1 MWRSIVYVLGNV
13 RCARFFPFLKKDVEH
28 VLGNK
33 MIPELEQ
40 KYQQLTEAQKEIFRG
55 YGLRQ
60 VKHFV
65 EFSLP
70 KIEATL
76 PQQGKVLGINAEGKV
91 QALNTETQEVY
102 LWISDQQWQA
112 AKSVSQHVDAKEDFL
127 AVWQIFDLEHQDL
140 ISLSHIHRDFLA
152 AQSSSSY

>member
-1 MWRSIVYVLGNV
+1 
-13 RCARFFPFLKKDVEH
+13 
-28 VLGNK
+28 
-33 MIPELEQ
+33 MISELEQ
-40 KYQQLTEAQKEIFRG
+40 KYQQLTEAQKEIFKG

-76 PQQGKVLGINAEGKV
+76 PEQGKVLGINAEGKV
-91 QALNTETQEVY
+91 QAVNTETQEVY

-112 AKSVSQHVDAKEDFL
+112 AKNASNRIDLKEDFL
-127 AVWQIFDLEHQDL
+127 EVWKIFDLENQDL
-140 ISLSHIHRDFLA
+140 IELSHVHRDFLDTKL
-152 AQSSSSY
+152 S

>member
-1 MWRSIVYVLGNV
+1 
-13 RCARFFPFLKKDVEH
+13 
-28 VLGNK
+28 

-65 EFSLP
+65 ELSLP

-76 PQQGKVLGINAEGKV
+76 PKQGKVLGINAEGKV
-91 QALNTETQEVY
+91 QAINTETQQVY
-102 LWISDQQWQA
+102 LWISDQQWQV
-112 AKSVSQHVDAKEDFL
+112 AKVASSHVDLKEDFIKI
-127 AVWQIFDLEHQDL
+127 WQILELEKQDL
-140 ISLSHIHRDFLA
+140 IDLSHTHRDFLES
-152 AQSSSSY
+152 QSRPLSEVSEMHE

>member
-1 MWRSIVYVLGNV
+1 
-13 RCARFFPFLKKDVEH
+13 
-28 VLGNK
+28 
-33 MIPELEQ
+33 MISELEQ
-40 KYQQLTEAQKEIFRG
+40 KYKQLTEAQKEIFSG

-76 PQQGKVLGINAEGKV
+76 PEKGKVLGINAEGKV
-91 QALNTETQEVY
+91 QAINTETKQVY

-112 AKSVSQHVDAKEDFL
+112 AQIASNHVDLKEDFL
-127 AVWQIFDLEHQDL
+127 EVWKIFDLENQDL
-140 ISLSHIHRDFLA
+140 IELSHVHRDFLDTKL
-152 AQSSSSY
+152 SS

>member
-1 MWRSIVYVLGNV
+1 
-13 RCARFFPFLKKDVEH
+13 
-28 VLGNK
+28 

-40 KYQQLTEAQKEIFRG
+40 KYKQLTDAQKEIFKG

-60 VKHFV
+60 IKHFV

-76 PQQGKVLGINAEGKV
+76 PKEGKVLGINAEGKV
-91 QALNTETQEVY
+91 QAVNTATNQTY

-112 AKSVSQHVDAKEDFL
+112 AQTVSNHIDLKDDFIEI
-127 AVWQIFDLEHQDL
+127 WQVLELKNQDL
-140 ISLSHIHRDFLA
+140 IDLSHIHRDFLA
-152 AQSSSSY
+152 SMVK

>member
-1 MWRSIVYVLGNV
+1 
-13 RCARFFPFLKKDVEH
+13 
-28 VLGNK
+28 

-40 KYQQLTEAQKEIFRG
+40 KYKQLTDAQKEIFKG

-60 VKHFV
+60 IKHFV

-76 PQQGKVLGINAEGKV
+76 PQEGKVLGINAEGKV
-91 QALNTETQEVY
+91 QAVNTATNQTY

-112 AKSVSQHVDAKEDFL
+112 AQTVSIHIDLKEDFIEI
-127 AVWQIFDLEHQDL
+127 WQVLELKNQDL
-140 ISLSHIHRDFLA
+140 IDLSHIHRDFLA
-152 AQSSSSY
+152 SMAK

>member
-1 MWRSIVYVLGNV
+1 
-13 RCARFFPFLKKDVEH
+13 
-28 VLGNK
+28 

-40 KYQQLTEAQKEIFRG
+40 KYKQLTEAQKEIFRG

-60 VKHFV
+60 VKHFI

-76 PQQGKVLGINAEGKV
+76 PEKGKVLGINAEGKV
-91 QALNTETQEVY
+91 QAINTETNEVY

-112 AKSVSQHVDAKEDFL
+112 AQIASNRVDLKEDFL
-127 AVWQIFDLEHQDL
+127 EVWKIFDLQNQDL
-140 ISLSHIHRDFLA
+140 IALSHVHRDFLESFA
-152 AQSSSSY
+152 E

>member
-1 MWRSIVYVLGNV
+1 
-13 RCARFFPFLKKDVEH
+13 
-28 VLGNK
+28 

-40 KYQQLTEAQKEIFRG
+40 KYKQLTDAQKEIFKG

-60 VKHFV
+60 IKHFV

-76 PQQGKVLGINAEGKV
+76 PQEGKVLGINAEGKV
-91 QALNTETQEVY
+91 QAINTATNQTY

-112 AKSVSQHVDAKEDFL
+112 AQTVSNHIDLKEDFIEI
-127 AVWQIFDLEHQDL
+127 WQVLELKNQDL
-140 ISLSHIHRDFLA
+140 IDLSHIHRDFLA
-152 AQSSSSY
+152 SMVK

>member
-1 MWRSIVYVLGNV
+1 
-13 RCARFFPFLKKDVEH
+13 
-28 VLGNK
+28 

-40 KYQQLTEAQKEIFRG
+40 KYKQLTDAQKEIFKG

-60 VKHFV
+60 IKHFV

-76 PQQGKVLGINAEGKV
+76 PQEGKVLGINAEGKV
-91 QALNTETQEVY
+91 QAVNTTTNQTY

-112 AKSVSQHVDAKEDFL
+112 AQTVSNHIDLKEDFIEI
-127 AVWQIFDLEHQDL
+127 WQVLELKNQDL
-140 ISLSHIHRDFLA
+140 IDLSHIHRDFLA
-152 AQSSSSY
+152 SMVK

>member
-1 MWRSIVYVLGNV
+1 
-13 RCARFFPFLKKDVEH
+13 
-28 VLGNK
+28 
-33 MIPELEQ
+33 MISELEQ
-40 KYQQLTEAQKEIFRG
+40 KYKQLTEAQKEIFSG

-76 PQQGKVLGINAEGKV
+76 PEKGKVLGINAEGKV
-91 QALNTETQEVY
+91 QAINTETKQVY

-112 AKSVSQHVDAKEDFL
+112 AQIASNHVDLKEDFIE
-127 AVWQIFDLEHQDL
+127 VWKIFDLENQDL
-140 ISLSHIHRDFLA
+140 IELSHVHRDFLDTKL
-152 AQSSSSY
+152 SS

>member
-1 MWRSIVYVLGNV
+1 
-13 RCARFFPFLKKDVEH
+13 
-28 VLGNK
+28 

-40 KYQQLTEAQKEIFRG
+40 KYKQLTDAQKEIFKG

-60 VKHFV
+60 IKHFV

-76 PQQGKVLGINAEGKV
+76 PQEGKVLGINAEGKV
-91 QALNTETQEVY
+91 QALNTATNQTY

-112 AKSVSQHVDAKEDFL
+112 AQTVSNHIDLKEDFIEI
-127 AVWQIFDLEHQDL
+127 WQVLELKNQDL
-140 ISLSHIHRDFLA
+140 IDLSHIHRDFLA
-152 AQSSSSY
+152 SMAK

>member
-1 MWRSIVYVLGNV
+1 
-13 RCARFFPFLKKDVEH
+13 
-28 VLGNK
+28 

-40 KYQQLTEAQKEIFRG
+40 KYKQLTDAQKEIFKG

-60 VKHFV
+60 IKHFV

-76 PQQGKVLGINAEGKV
+76 PQEGKVLGINAEGKV
-91 QALNTETQEVY
+91 QAVNTTTNQTY

-112 AKSVSQHVDAKEDFL
+112 AQTVSNHIDLKEDFIEI
-127 AVWQIFDLEHQDL
+127 WQVLELKNQDL
-140 ISLSHIHRDFLA
+140 IDLSHIHRDFLA
-152 AQSSSSY
+152 SMAK

>member
-1 MWRSIVYVLGNV
+1 
-13 RCARFFPFLKKDVEH
+13 
-28 VLGNK
+28 
-33 MIPELEQ
+33 MISELEQ
-40 KYQQLTEAQKEIFRG
+40 KYQQLTEAQKEIFKG

-76 PQQGKVLGINAEGKV
+76 PEQGKVLGINAEGKV
-91 QALNTETQEVY
+91 QAVNTETQEVY

-112 AKSVSQHVDAKEDFL
+112 AKNASNRIDLKEDFL
-127 AVWQIFDLEHQDL
+127 KVWKIFDLENQDL
-140 ISLSHIHRDFLA
+140 IELSHVHRDFLDTKL
-152 AQSSSSY
+152 S

>member
-1 MWRSIVYVLGNV
+1 
-13 RCARFFPFLKKDVEH
+13 
-28 VLGNK
+28 
-33 MIPELEQ
+33 MISELEQ
-40 KYQQLTEAQKEIFRG
+40 KYKQLTEAQKEIFSG

-76 PQQGKVLGINAEGKV
+76 PEKGKVLGINAEGKV
-91 QALNTETQEVY
+91 QAINTETKQVY

-112 AKSVSQHVDAKEDFL
+112 AQMASNHVDLKEDFL
-127 AVWQIFDLEHQDL
+127 EVWKIFDLENQDL
-140 ISLSHIHRDFLA
+140 IELSHVHRDFLDTKL
-152 AQSSSSY
+152 SS

>member
-1 MWRSIVYVLGNV
+1 
-13 RCARFFPFLKKDVEH
+13 
-28 VLGNK
+28 
-33 MIPELEQ
+33 MISELEQ
-40 KYQQLTEAQKEIFRG
+40 KYKQLTEAQKEIFSG

-76 PQQGKVLGINAEGKV
+76 PEKGKVLGINAEGKV
-91 QALNTETQEVY
+91 QAINTETKEVY

-112 AKSVSQHVDAKEDFL
+112 AQIASNRVDLKEDFL
-127 AVWQIFDLEHQDL
+127 KVWKIFDLENQDL
-140 ISLSHIHRDFLA
+140 IELSHVHRDFLDTKL
-152 AQSSSSY
+152 S